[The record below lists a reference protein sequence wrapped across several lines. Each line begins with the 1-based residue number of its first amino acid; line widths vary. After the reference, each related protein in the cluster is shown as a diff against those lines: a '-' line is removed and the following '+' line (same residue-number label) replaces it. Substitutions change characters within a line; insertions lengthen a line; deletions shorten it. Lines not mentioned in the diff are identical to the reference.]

1 MHVIPKHRSGVTHHD
16 SITLRHHV
24 RRQLGEAVGFYRVHR
39 EVAQRARVGVV
50 GVDEGVAGGDE
61 KVGEGEEAVQVGGV
75 GWGESPGGGR
85 EGRVEG
91 EGVGQGE
98 GKVVLG
104 TERGGG
110 GAIVGVGGE
119 KVGRDVVELEEERG
133 GGAGRFPG
141 LWGERGG
148 QTRWVAGGAGGWR
161 MSPRREE
168 GRVSSWIEG
177 CNKYYARL
185 S

>member
-75 GWGESPGGGR
+75 GWGEAPGGGR

-91 EGVGQGE
+91 EGVG
-98 GKVVLG
+98 
-104 TERGGG
+104 
-110 GAIVGVGGE
+110 I
-119 KVGRDVVELEEERG
+119 ELASRNPIFRSFFFPPR
-133 GGAGRFPG
+133 GGAGF
-141 LWGERGG
+141 L
-148 QTRWVAGGAGGWR
+148 
-161 MSPRREE
+161 S
-168 GRVSSWIEG
+168 
-177 CNKYYARL
+177 ARL
-185 S
+185 WRFCPIS